1 MIYARLAEAER
12 SSLLNVQTGLILCG
26 RFLCGR
32 LVEWVGW
39 VGMCMCLCTWSGG
52 FVCFCVCVF
61 ACVPVSECKYL
72 EHNSTFTKYHMVKE
86 SYVEDEQPM
95 SPLNMIICFKCFNM
109 FQSKILYASL
119 NVT

>member
-1 MIYARLAEAER
+1 M
-12 SSLLNVQTGLILCG
+12 
-26 RFLCGR
+26 GR
-32 LVEWVGW
+32 LGGYVYVFVYVEWW
-39 VGMCMCLCTWSGG
+39 V
-52 FVCFCVCVF
+52 CVCVF